1 MSHAA
6 ASTPSAYPPLADA
19 LRERLAVIA
28 DRTAYAHDPQ
38 AHLQRL
44 QEASE
49 RIVALASQLPAPV
62 DRQLAHYL
70 ERCSYDK
77 ALAWLEQQTSPL

>member
-1 MSHAA
+1 MSNST
-6 ASTPSAYPPLADA
+6 ASTPAVFGPLADA

-28 DRTAYAHDPQ
+28 DRAAYAHDPQ

-44 QEASE
+44 QGASE
-49 RIVALASQLPAPV
+49 RIVALAGQLPAPV

-77 ALAWLEQQTSPL
+77 ALAWLEEHGAAR